1 MARFGFTKT
10 DLTSKPFHRMIN
22 FNSYLTHNQLFFIL
36 IPDSRR
42 NNYAKITHYDGPQTA
57 IQF

>member
-1 MARFGFTKT
+1 
-10 DLTSKPFHRMIN
+10 MIN